1 MREQSHDP
9 VIPRA
14 SLSAIPGAAQSLQP
28 FPQSPILRLQLS
40 NQLDELSPLV
50 PQLGELFNFF
60 RSHKRFGAREEYP
73 YFARQEYPITTPT
86 GGAFA
91 PQINRFLAAG
101 QIARSGT
108 GCPRFHQGMDLFV
121 ETEHVT

>member
-60 RSHKRFGAREEYP
+60 RSHKRVHLMNVVSRAHFGS
-73 YFARQEYPITTPT
+73 
-86 GGAFA
+86 
-91 PQINRFLAAG
+91 LLM
-101 QIARSGT
+101 RSDRAVGFMRLL
-108 GCPRFHQGMDLFV
+108 CPAQRGRLL
-121 ETEHVT
+121 TEICRKTE